1 VTDRQLAERQVSER
15 RLIELRVSSRL
26 ATVGVGVVLVA
37 VSFVIYLLSARQ
49 FDAGRGDLFWLADAF
64 LKGRT
69 WLAGPLGPNDVV
81 YGPSGQVF
89 VPFAPFP
96 AIAFMPLV
104 AVIGPAN
111 ADLWEPIINA
121 AIAAADVGLAMWLAG
136 RAGVRSIAG
145 RVWLAVLLGFS
156 TQIWWVTTRGG
167 VWHTGHLIATFLTL
181 AALIEV
187 FGRRRSLLLGILA
200 GAAFLTRAPL
210 AFAVPLF
217 LLVIPRPAVD
227 PPAQPGP
234 RGWLDPRTWPI
245 EGWIG
250 VAIGVLPAVAFFLWY
265 NEVRFGSPLESGYAL
280 ATLPPW
286 LAIVR
291 AEGLFSTSHLGMNLD
306 YLLIHLP
313 STMPNPPYL
322 RPDGLGMSIFLTSP
336 GLLRAVRA
344 PWRDPTVGRLG
355 VGLALT
361 ALATLVPN
369 LLYYGG
375 GWLQFG
381 YRYALD
387 SIPFV
392 LALAAMA
399 TARHGFGWPWRA
411 LTIFG
416 ALVGIGSVYWA
427 YHL

>member
-1 VTDRQLAERQVSER
+1 LIERSAVDRQGNDRSVTL
-15 RLIELRVSSRL
+15 
-26 ATVGVGVVLVA
+26 GVGLVLVV

-69 WLAGPLGPNDVV
+69 WLEGLLGPNDVV
-81 YGPSGQVF
+81 FGPSGEVF

-96 AIAFMPLV
+96 AIVFMPLV

-121 AIAAADVGLAMWLAG
+121 AIAAADVGMAMWLAG
-136 RAGVRSIAG
+136 RAGVRSIVD

-167 VWHTGHLIATFLTL
+167 VWHTGHLIATFLIL

-187 FGRRRSLLLGILA
+187 FGRRRRSLLLGVLA

-210 AFAVPLF
+210 AFAFPFF
-217 LLVIPRPAVD
+217 LLVLPRREPES
-227 PPAQPGP
+227 PIQPGQ
-234 RGWLDPRTWPI
+234 RGWLDPQTWPI
-245 EGWIG
+245 ESWIG
-250 VAIGVLPAVAFFLWY
+250 VAFGVLPSVAFFLWY

-286 LAIVR
+286 LAAVR
-291 AEGLFSTSHLGMNLD
+291 AEGLFSISHLGTNLD
-306 YLLIHLP
+306 YLFAHFPALIP
-313 STMPNPPYL
+313 TPPFF
-322 RPDGLGMSIFLTSP
+322 RPDGLGLSIFVTSP
-336 GLLRAVRA
+336 ALLRAGRA
-344 PWRDPTVGRLG
+344 PWLDREVGPLAI
-355 VGLALT
+355 GLALT
-361 ALATLVPN
+361 ALATLLPN

-399 TARHGFGWPWRA
+399 TAQHGFGWPWRA
-411 LTIFG
+411 LTVFG
-416 ALVGIGSVYWA
+416 VVVGLASVYWA

>member
-1 VTDRQLAERQVSER
+1 VTRREALESRVDVRFDARVGTLA
-15 RLIELRVSSRL
+15 
-26 ATVGVGVVLVA
+26 VGVVLVA
-37 VSFVIYLLSARQ
+37 VAFVVYLLSARQ

-69 WLAGPLGPNDVV
+69 WLPGPLGPNDVV
-81 YGPSGQVF
+81 YGPAGQVF

-96 AIAFMPLV
+96 AIVFMPLV
-104 AVIGPAN
+104 ALIGPIN
-111 ADLWEPIINA
+111 ADLWEPVINS
-121 AIAAADVGLAMWLAG
+121 AIAAADVGMAMWLAG
-136 RAGVRSIAG
+136 RVGVRPLSD
-145 RVWLAVLLGFS
+145 RLWLAILLGFS

-167 VWHTGHLIATFLTL
+167 VWHTGHLIATFLML

-187 FGRRRSLLLGILA
+187 FGRRRPLLLGLLA

-210 AFAVPLF
+210 AFAIPF
-217 LLVIPRPAVD
+217 FALVIPRLEVD
-227 PPAQPGP
+227 SPAQPGS

-245 EGWIG
+245 EGWVG
-250 VAIGVLPAVAFFLWY
+250 VAFGVLPALAFFFWY
-265 NEVRFGSPLESGYAL
+265 NEVRFGSIFESGYAL

-286 LAIVR
+286 LAAVR
-291 AEGLFSTSHLGMNLD
+291 AEGLFSTGHLGMNLD
-306 YLLIHLP
+306 YLFTHLP
-313 STMPNPPYL
+313 TPIPTPPYF
-322 RPDGLGMSIFLTSP
+322 RPDGLGLSILVTSP

-344 PWRDPTVGRLG
+344 PWRDPGLG
-355 VGLALT
+355 PLAVGLAIT
-361 ALATLVPN
+361 SLAVLLPN

-399 TARHGFGWPWRA
+399 TARHGFGWPWRL
-411 LTIFG
+411 LTVFG
-416 ALVGIGSVYWA
+416 VLVGVASVYWA

>member
-1 VTDRQLAERQVSER
+1 
-15 RLIELRVSSRL
+15 LIERSMGDPRVNDRRAAL
-26 ATVGVGVVLVA
+26 GAGLVLV
-37 VSFVIYLLSARQ
+37 VTSFVIYLLSARQ

-69 WLAGPLGPNDVV
+69 WLEGPLGPNDVV
-81 YGPSGQVF
+81 FGPAGEVF

-121 AIAAADVGLAMWLAG
+121 ALAAADVGMAMWLAG
-136 RAGVRSIAG
+136 RAGVRSIVD

-156 TQIWWVTTRGG
+156 TQIWWITTRGG
-167 VWHTGHLIATFLTL
+167 VWHTGHLIAMFLIL

-187 FGRRRSLLLGILA
+187 FGRRRSLLLGLLA

-210 AFAVPLF
+210 AFAIPLF
-217 LLVIPRPAVD
+217 LLVLPRREPD
-227 PPAQPGP
+227 SPMQPEP

-250 VAIGVLPAVAFFLWY
+250 IAFGVLPAVAFFLWY
-265 NEVRFGSPLESGYAL
+265 NQVRFGSPLESGYAL

-286 LAIVR
+286 LAAVR

-306 YLLIHLP
+306 YLFTHLP
-313 STMPNPPYL
+313 TPIPNPPYF
-322 RPDGLGMSIFLTSP
+322 RPDGLGLSIFLTSP

-344 PWRDPTVGRLG
+344 PWRDRVVGPLS

-361 ALATLVPN
+361 AVVTLLPN

-392 LALAAMA
+392 FALAALA
-399 TARHGFGWPWRA
+399 TARHGFGWPWRM

-416 ALVGIGSVYWA
+416 TLVGLASVYWA

>member
-1 VTDRQLAERQVSER
+1 MNDR
-15 RLIELRVSSRL
+15 RVNGRD
-26 ATVGVGVVLVA
+26 ATLVVGIVLVV
-37 VSFVIYLLSARQ
+37 VSFVVYLLSARQ

-69 WLAGPLGPNDVV
+69 WLDAPLGPNDVV
-81 YGPSGQVF
+81 YGPSGEVF

-96 AIAFMPLV
+96 AIVFMPLV

-121 AIAAADVGLAMWLAG
+121 AIAAADVGMAMWLAG
-136 RAGVRSIAG
+136 RVGVRSLTD

-167 VWHTGHLIATFLTL
+167 VWHTGHLIAMFLIL

-187 FGRRRSLLLGILA
+187 FGRRRSLLLGLLA

-217 LLVIPRPAVD
+217 LLVLPRRNQES
-227 PPAQPGP
+227 PAQPDR
-234 RGWLDPRTWPI
+234 RGWLDARTWPI

-250 VAIGVLPAVAFFLWY
+250 VAFGVLPFVAFFLWY
-265 NEVRFGSPLESGYAL
+265 NKVRFGSPLESGYAL

-286 LAIVR
+286 LAAVR
-291 AEGLFSTSHLGMNLD
+291 AEGLFSVSHVGMNLD
-306 YLLIHLP
+306 YLFTHLP
-313 STMPNPPYL
+313 ALIPTPPFF
-322 RPDGLGMSIFLTSP
+322 RPDGLGLSIFLTSP

-344 PWRDPTVGRLG
+344 PWGDRAVGPLAI
-355 VGLALT
+355 GLALT
-361 ALATLVPN
+361 ALATLLPN

-392 LALAAMA
+392 FALGAMA

-416 ALVGIGSVYWA
+416 TIIGLASVYWA

>member
-1 VTDRQLAERQVSER
+1 MIERRVAERPVDER
-15 RLIELRVSSRL
+15 RVSDWL
-26 ATVGVGVVLVA
+26 ATVGVGLVLVA
-37 VSFVIYLLSARQ
+37 ISFAIYLLSARQ

-69 WLAGPLGPNDVV
+69 WLDAPLGPNDVV
-81 YGPSGQVF
+81 YGPSGEVF

-96 AIAFMPLV
+96 AIVFMPLV
-104 AVIGPAN
+104 AVIGPAR

-121 AIAAADVGLAMWLAG
+121 AIAAADVGMAMWLAG
-136 RAGVRSIAG
+136 RVGVRSLVD

-187 FGRRRSLLLGILA
+187 FGRRRPLLLGLLA

-217 LLVIPRPAVD
+217 LLVIPRRKPD
-227 PPAQPGP
+227 SPMEHEP
-234 RGWLDPRTWPI
+234 RGWRDPQSWPI

-250 VAIGVLPAVAFFLWY
+250 FAFGVLPFIAFFLWY
-265 NEVRFGSPLESGYAL
+265 NQVRFGSPLESGYAL

-286 LAIVR
+286 LAAVR
-291 AEGLFSTSHLGMNLD
+291 AEGLFSISHLGMNLD
-306 YLLIHLP
+306 YLFTHLP
-313 STMPNPPYL
+313 TPIPNPPFF
-322 RPDGLGMSIFLTSP
+322 RPDGLGLSIFLTSP
-336 GLLRAVRA
+336 GLLRAIRA
-344 PWRDPTVGRLG
+344 PWRDPNQGPLA
-355 VGLALT
+355 VGLAIT
-361 ALATLVPN
+361 ALAVLVPN

-392 LALAAMA
+392 IALAAMP
-399 TARHGFGWPWRA
+399 TARHGFGWPWRL
-411 LTIFG
+411 LTMFG
-416 ALVGIGSVYWA
+416 VIVGVASVYWA

>member
-1 VTDRQLAERQVSER
+1 VTERQA
-15 RLIELRVSSRL
+15 IEPRTNARL
-26 ATVGVGVVLVA
+26 ATVGVGIVLVV

-69 WLAGPLGPNDVV
+69 WLTVALGPHDVV
-81 YGPSGQVF
+81 YGPLGQVF

-96 AIAFMPLV
+96 AIVFMPLV
-104 AVIGPAN
+104 ALIGPAN
-111 ADLWEPIINA
+111 ADLWEPIINS
-121 AIAAADVGLAMWLAG
+121 AIAAADVGMAMWLAG
-136 RAGVRSIAG
+136 RAGVRPLSD
-145 RVWLAVLLGFS
+145 RVWLAILLGFS

-167 VWHTGHLIATFLTL
+167 VWHTGHLIATFLIL

-187 FGRRRSLLLGILA
+187 FGKRRPLLLGLLA

-210 AFAVPLF
+210 AFAIPFF
-217 LLVIPRPAVD
+217 LLVIPRWEVD
-227 PPAQPGP
+227 PPAQPGL

-245 EGWIG
+245 EGWVW
-250 VAIGVLPAVAFFLWY
+250 VAFGVLPALAFFLWY

-280 ATLPPW
+280 ATLPNW
-286 LAIVR
+286 LAAVR
-291 AEGLFSTSHLGMNLD
+291 AEGLFSVSHLGTNLD
-306 YLLIHLP
+306 YLFTHLP
-313 STMPNPPYL
+313 TTKDPPFI
-322 RPDGLGMSIFLTSP
+322 RPDGLGLSIFLTSP
-336 GLLRAVRA
+336 GLLRAIRA
-344 PWRDPTVGRLG
+344 PWRDPSLG
-355 VGLALT
+355 PLAVGLALT
-361 ALATLVPN
+361 ALAVLLPN

-399 TARHGFGWPWRA
+399 TARHGFGWLWRL
-411 LTIFG
+411 LTTFG
-416 ALVGIGSVYWA
+416 VIVGVASVYWA